1 MDGVVLGWRQS
12 HSKRAMRRKIGL
24 LVLISAMLAISINVF
39 AQEEKYL
46 QEEEHLIIGGERI
59 GPAKLWMTREEIKKE
74 NENSPCP
81 VEAVYFNNRATELMT
96 SWGGVCATPE
106 GIMASTSNA
115 SFVVSRLG
123 LPDET
128 KTESAT
134 KDLRTDLWYYYE
146 RGIGFRVIYAED
158 GNLVNF
164 IIVFSKRN
172 ASL

>member
-1 MDGVVLGWRQS
+1 MLGWRQS

-24 LVLISAMLAISINVF
+24 LVLILAVLAISINVF

-46 QEEEHLIIGGERI
+46 QEEKHLIIGGERV
-59 GPAKLWMTREEIKKE
+59 GPARLGMTEREI
-74 NENSPCP
+74 NNVNANSPCP
-81 VEAVYFNNRATELMT
+81 VEAAYFNNRAIRLMT

-164 IIVFSKRN
+164 IIVFHKQS